1 MSDET
6 KSPEHDGREDGTAV
20 TREVRVAEVVF
31 ILFLLVVT
39 MAAILESLTY
49 SLTAARTPL
58 VILTPLLLLILG
70 ISVREI
76 RAMKRESAS
85 VTETVKRALAGQYP
99 TLNKFFVF
107 SLWLIFLISMVI
119 VLGQYVAIALFT
131 WLLMRPVGKESNSLS
146 IKVAL
151 GLPLAIYGLFDLV
164 LNLEMFPG
172 ILYQLW
178 AGYDVF

>member
-1 MSDET
+1 MSNEYKNPGQKNLEDITVVT
-6 KSPEHDGREDGTAV
+6 KEI
-20 TREVRVAEVVF
+20 RVAEVVF

-39 MAAILESLTY
+39 IAAILESLTY
-49 SLTAARTPL
+49 SMTAARTPL
-58 VILTPLLLLILG
+58 VILTPLLLLIIG

-85 VTETVKRALAGQYP
+85 LAETARNALAGQYR
-99 TLNKFFVF
+99 TLNQFIVF
-107 SLWLIFLISMVI
+107 SLWLIFLIVMVI
-119 VLGQYVAIALFT
+119 VLGQYLAIAIFT

-146 IKVAL
+146 IKIAL
-151 GLPLAIYGLFDLV
+151 GLPLALYGLFDLV